1 MRRMLVLV
9 ALVGCDGASPD
20 LGLASRLHVEG
31 GQFRPGPFP
40 ADDGGPATSSLVT
53 RQSMIVIDRVG
64 EGLRAILAPDGRAAA
79 IGLVGSDD
87 AWIVVAGP
95 PDSDTPGQPVIRTT
109 FALAPDFPAGPFEL
123 RLAASD
129 DTGRFG
135 EAVTRA
141 ILALDEPPPEGELV
155 VGLVWEGR
163 ADLDIHVVDP
173 LGGEAWS
180 DDPNTYVPP
189 PPGTP
194 ADPLAYQKGG
204 ILDRDGNK
212 DCRRDG
218 RPREHVIWQMP
229 PPAGEYI
236 VRVDARAMCGAPL
249 ASWYAFAIRG
259 GELLAEARG
268 LATPED
274 AVLPPNELGRGGVGT
289 LALKFTVP

>member
-1 MRRMLVLV
+1 MRGALLFV
-9 ALVGCDGASPD
+9 ALAACDGVSADP
-20 LGLASRLHVEG
+20 GLASRLQIEG
-31 GQFRPGPFP
+31 AQFRPGPFP
-40 ADDGGPATSSLVT
+40 ADEGGPATSSFVT
-53 RQSMIVIDRVG
+53 RQSMIVVDRVG
-64 EGLRAILAPDGRAAA
+64 EGLRAILDPEARAAA
-79 IGLVGSDD
+79 IGIVGSDD
-87 AWIVVAGP
+87 AWLVVAGP
-95 PDSDTPGQPVIRTT
+95 PDSDTPGQPVIRAT
-109 FALAPDFPAGPFEL
+109 FALARDFPRGPFDMQ
-123 RLAASD
+123 LAASD
-129 DTGRFG
+129 DRGRFG
-135 EAVTRA
+135 AAVTRTV
-141 ILALDEPPPEGELV
+141 LALDEPPPEGELV

-229 PPAGEYI
+229 PPSGAYT
-236 VRVDARAMCGAPL
+236 VRVDTRAMCGAPI

-268 LATPED
+268 LSTPED
-274 AVLPPNELGRGGVGT
+274 AVLPPNELGRGGAGV
-289 LALKFTVP
+289 LALTFTVP